1 MIVQVPGARS
11 VTVVPDMVQTPVV
24 ADVNA
29 TVKPD
34 DAVAD
39 NVGGVSEI
47 ILSERAPNVI
57 VWPLPTTVIVMVV
70 VVEL

>member
-1 MIVQVPGARS
+1 VHVPGPTK
-11 VTVVPDMVQTPVV
+11 VIEVPETVHTPVV

-29 TVKPD
+29 TVNPEVE
-34 DAVAD
+34 VAD
-39 NVGGVSEI
+39 NEGGVSEI